1 MLVKL
6 DLQVEGRESLL
17 PTRKGCRD
25 MQNLTTDLCTRYQQ
39 VRSANFARICREERI
54 WKCARSR
61 VREAYAR
68 AWERAKADAAH
79 TLKLTQE
86 DCAILEL
93 EILGA
98 RAPND
103 LVAADL
109 VRARNGSDQ
118 ES

>member
-1 MLVKL
+1 
-6 DLQVEGRESLL
+6 
-17 PTRKGCRD
+17 

-39 VRSANFARICREERI
+39 VRSANFARICRQERI

-61 VREAYAR
+61 IREAYAR
-68 AWERAKADAAH
+68 AWERAKAEAAD

-98 RAPND
+98 RSPND
-103 LVAADL
+103 LVRVTDL
-109 VRARNGSDQ
+109 VDHIDQVKARNGSGPAT
-118 ES
+118 